1 MDPTGISG
9 IFEDTIQLS
18 SEDITFSLNPGEVDE
33 PQESNKVLL
42 GKIIS
47 RREDALNVLARR
59 PWFVC
64 GALMVLMPWPA
75 WLTPSEIR
83 FDKTPIWVSVDSIPP
98 FYWNLSNL
106 KEIAAK
112 ASPVYE
118 LPNGVED
125 AVGMSTLRFRATI
138 DLNKPL
144 FSGFFLRRQKLKDLW
159 LQYRY
164 DKLPK
169 LCFKC
174 GILTHDQSTCF
185 KPPTVVKDSVGNFY
199 PLYGTW
205 LKNDSQHKCTFST
218 PLAKWFQDWVLQK
231 QIGKDPKLRNQLRV
245 EKAIRNGEN
254 DEMRESR
261 IQLPTKRRI
270 VSDEEE
276 EAHDGGEPAQV
287 ITQLPL
293 VYLPGIGEFAP
304 YGNNNKKVVIQ
315 DLIDAAQPSNS
326 KDTSTR
332 SNSTVCNAQGSQ
344 HNGHKIQNE
353 AKKVTSSGETTK
365 YKGKK
370 PLHNP
375 PQEDLPAPGE
385 VSDHNTPETKSH
397 YRTSKD
403 KSQVDSYEGSYSSPS
418 YRASPL
424 GSQTQ
429 YINWPSK
436 ECWAQ
441 PKARELFMGSLTV
454 DKFHREPTL
463 FNPLHTIEDFRVDE
477 HLNGPRKRKASDG
490 FMFSPTPKSKT
501 QMNYEFAKIEP
512 NSGGPPCSIQGIE
525 TPNSVTDVPPYANET
540 WHAPPPVPFV
550 TGHDI
555 EGATPKRRGRPK
567 KNIQAST
574 DNAQPLKRR
583 GRPPKNHSGLS
594 ANSKQFKWTNP
605 SKTKNS
611 YTSTIKHHWEGKT
624 IDLKIDL
631 DNHFVVV
638 EITHSVPTAC
648 QIQELEED
656 DDRTNALPTQNYVRQ
671 LAALICRHKPE
682 MLLLSEARIP
692 LQKFEAICRRLH
704 FEEVIYVPPVGF
716 SGGLGLCWMKGVKC
730 NINFNNK
737 YGIMG
742 SISSDPPGVTWH
754 LIGIYGP
761 LHEKDK
767 ENFWKEIGDLAL
779 SSSNPLLLIGDMN
792 GTLLDSE
799 CINYT
804 KQGNSAR
811 YAFDFRRMVDRAGL
825 IDLGFIGPPFT
836 WSESNKQASVGL
848 RQKRARLDR
857 SLASMEWRI
866 LFPDAILN
874 HLSASTS
881 DRRPILLDT
890 SGGYK
895 GKHHPFRYENM
906 WARDQR
912 CYWVVKEAWAKR
924 LHNNPMIN
932 FHRKVKNTRQK
943 LSHWNKN
950 RFRKINVQIQ
960 EATSYLQDVE
970 QSNPDDLN
978 TIEGAQQQLSEAL
991 LREEI
996 HWRQKSRIQWLKE
1009 GDRCSKFFMTST
1021 IIRRRKNFI
1030 QCIKDAEKGNWIR
1043 DQKEIAECCL
1053 KNFQDLFKKD
1063 PNCCTPHLIDLFP
1076 TAITP
1081 EENLMLNAI
1090 RNPEEVMVAIA
1101 EMGKDKAPGPDGL
1114 PASFYAH
1121 HWDTISNALHEMVI
1135 HFFTHSELPHFIN
1148 DTAIV
1153 LIPKNDTPVYTKDY
1167 RPIALCNVAYK
1178 IISKIIATRMR
1189 GILPKL
1195 ISPTQTAFVKG
1206 RCITENTLIARE
1218 VVHSMKRKKGKR
1230 GFMMIKIDMEKAY
1243 DNLDWD
1249 FIIVVLYQMGFSNCF
1264 TSWIRACISTK
1275 EIKLLLNGS
1284 IEGKVKPEWGLRQ
1297 GDPLS
1302 PTLFII
1308 AAETLS
1314 RLIFSK
1320 EKSGALKGFKMGRNG
1335 TAVNHLMFADDII
1348 LFGQAT
1354 LKEARVF
1361 KECLTKYCLWSGQ
1374 SINAQKSS
1382 IHFSK
1387 GVCGGKIQ
1395 AITQLL
1401 GMKRMSPDA
1410 NYLGLPLFKNARRSE
1425 EYSPLVE
1432 KVLGRVKGW
1441 KTKLL
1446 SNADRACLI
1455 KSVGSSLANYL
1466 ASSDAIPVSTANK
1479 IDKTLRDFWW
1489 GDTEDKRVMHTIA
1502 WERLCKPKIHG
1513 GLGFRTTKDT
1523 NMAFLMK
1530 WAWKLMVED
1539 SSLWV
1544 KIVNAKYLRNK
1555 DFLDIEAQPADSR
1568 MWKEILNARQF
1579 IHKGICRRI
1588 GNGEETSIWFHPWVP
1603 GGDLQSEPVKDAT
1616 EGISMVRNFIR
1627 DNGWNEDLI
1636 RQWFKQEDAIR
1647 ILNITLPN
1655 IPEKDSWL
1663 WLPEAN
1669 GQFSVKSA
1677 YRITKNIEANSIY
1690 NEKWLLIWGA
1700 KMHNR
1705 AKMMWWRVLADC
1717 LLTRNKILK
1726 AFGISDPF
1734 CPFCS
1739 TAIED
1744 SFHLLWECSVTR
1756 AVWFGSNWN
1765 IRTNLIHVTDWDQ
1778 WIRWFKKKDNRPQ
1791 AINFDT
1797 ILEGAAI
1804 IMERLWNL
1812 RNSVVHMNTTI
1823 PLNIVVHNINRRLA
1837 ELDGKQDAQHSLQ
1850 TEWLP
1855 PPTNWR
1861 MCNTDVA
1868 IGIQVSAGAA
1878 VFCDD
1883 QGTITNVFTT
1893 KLFYRD
1899 SLAGEIS
1906 SLCSGAEAAVQL
1918 GLKMVIFQSDSV
1930 GAIEAVK
1937 SNSQSISTLNHNV
1950 QQLVAKFQ
1958 GLTSKLDLWEINWIP
1973 RKLNGVAHDVAQ

>member
-47 RREDALNVLARR
+47 RYKLGKAAIQGSLKLSWNAIKGWRWKEIDGGIIQFTFARREDALNVLARR

-83 FDKTPIWVSVDSIPP
+83 FDKTPIWVSIDSIPP

-144 FSGFFLRRQKLKDLW
+144 FSG
-159 LQYRY
+159 
-164 DKLPK
+164 
-169 LCFKC
+169 
-174 GILTHDQSTCF
+174 
-185 KPPTVVKDSVGNFY
+185 
-199 PLYGTW
+199 
-205 LKNDSQHKCTFST
+205 
-218 PLAKWFQDWVLQK
+218 
-231 QIGKDPKLRNQLRV
+231 KDPVLRNQLRV
-245 EKAIRNGEN
+245 QKAIRNGEN

-385 VSDHNTPETKSH
+385 VSNHNTPETKSH

-403 KSQVDSYEGSYSSPS
+403 KSQFDSYEGSYSSPS

-463 FNPLHTIEDFRVDE
+463 FNLLHTIEDFRVDE

-490 FMFSPTPKSKT
+490 FMFSPTPKSKM

-540 WHAPPPVPFV
+540 RHAPPPVPFV

-631 DNHFVVV
+631 DNHFV
-638 EITHSVPTAC
+638 
-648 QIQELEED
+648 
-656 DDRTNALPTQNYVRQ
+656 
-671 LAALICRHKPE
+671 
-682 MLLLSEARIP
+682 
-692 LQKFEAICRRLH
+692 
-704 FEEVIYVPPVGF
+704 
-716 SGGLGLCWMKGVKC
+716 
-730 NINFNNK
+730 

-742 SISSDPPGVTWH
+742 SISSDPPGVSWH

-761 LHEKDK
+761 PHEKDK

-881 DRRPILLDT
+881 DHRPILLDT

-932 FHRKVKNTRQK
+932 FHQKVKNTRQK

-960 EATSYLQDVE
+960 EETSYLQD
-970 QSNPDDLN
+970 
-978 TIEGAQQQLSEAL
+978 
-991 LREEI
+991 
-996 HWRQKSRIQWLKE
+996 
-1009 GDRCSKFFMTST
+1009 
-1021 IIRRRKNFI
+1021 
-1030 QCIKDAEKGNWIR
+1030 
-1043 DQKEIAECCL
+1043 
-1053 KNFQDLFKKD
+1053 
-1063 PNCCTPHLIDLFP
+1063 
-1076 TAITP
+1076 
-1081 EENLMLNAI
+1081 
-1090 RNPEEVMVAIA
+1090 
-1101 EMGKDKAPGPDGL
+1101 
-1114 PASFYAH
+1114 
-1121 HWDTISNALHEMVI
+1121 
-1135 HFFTHSELPHFIN
+1135 
-1148 DTAIV
+1148 
-1153 LIPKNDTPVYTKDY
+1153 
-1167 RPIALCNVAYK
+1167 
-1178 IISKIIATRMR
+1178 
-1189 GILPKL
+1189 
-1195 ISPTQTAFVKG
+1195 
-1206 RCITENTLIARE
+1206 
-1218 VVHSMKRKKGKR
+1218 
-1230 GFMMIKIDMEKAY
+1230 
-1243 DNLDWD
+1243 
-1249 FIIVVLYQMGFSNCF
+1249 
-1264 TSWIRACISTK
+1264 
-1275 EIKLLLNGS
+1275 
-1284 IEGKVKPEWGLRQ
+1284 
-1297 GDPLS
+1297 
-1302 PTLFII
+1302 
-1308 AAETLS
+1308 
-1314 RLIFSK
+1314 
-1320 EKSGALKGFKMGRNG
+1320 
-1335 TAVNHLMFADDII
+1335 
-1348 LFGQAT
+1348 
-1354 LKEARVF
+1354 
-1361 KECLTKYCLWSGQ
+1361 
-1374 SINAQKSS
+1374 
-1382 IHFSK
+1382 
-1387 GVCGGKIQ
+1387 
-1395 AITQLL
+1395 
-1401 GMKRMSPDA
+1401 
-1410 NYLGLPLFKNARRSE
+1410 
-1425 EYSPLVE
+1425 
-1432 KVLGRVKGW
+1432 
-1441 KTKLL
+1441 
-1446 SNADRACLI
+1446 
-1455 KSVGSSLANYL
+1455 
-1466 ASSDAIPVSTANK
+1466 
-1479 IDKTLRDFWW
+1479 
-1489 GDTEDKRVMHTIA
+1489 
-1502 WERLCKPKIHG
+1502 
-1513 GLGFRTTKDT
+1513 
-1523 NMAFLMK
+1523 
-1530 WAWKLMVED
+1530 
-1539 SSLWV
+1539 
-1544 KIVNAKYLRNK
+1544 
-1555 DFLDIEAQPADSR
+1555 
-1568 MWKEILNARQF
+1568 
-1579 IHKGICRRI
+1579 
-1588 GNGEETSIWFHPWVP
+1588 
-1603 GGDLQSEPVKDAT
+1603 
-1616 EGISMVRNFIR
+1616 
-1627 DNGWNEDLI
+1627 
-1636 RQWFKQEDAIR
+1636 
-1647 ILNITLPN
+1647 
-1655 IPEKDSWL
+1655 
-1663 WLPEAN
+1663 
-1669 GQFSVKSA
+1669 
-1677 YRITKNIEANSIY
+1677 
-1690 NEKWLLIWGA
+1690 
-1700 KMHNR
+1700 
-1705 AKMMWWRVLADC
+1705 
-1717 LLTRNKILK
+1717 
-1726 AFGISDPF
+1726 
-1734 CPFCS
+1734 
-1739 TAIED
+1739 
-1744 SFHLLWECSVTR
+1744 
-1756 AVWFGSNWN
+1756 
-1765 IRTNLIHVTDWDQ
+1765 
-1778 WIRWFKKKDNRPQ
+1778 
-1791 AINFDT
+1791 
-1797 ILEGAAI
+1797 
-1804 IMERLWNL
+1804 
-1812 RNSVVHMNTTI
+1812 
-1823 PLNIVVHNINRRLA
+1823 
-1837 ELDGKQDAQHSLQ
+1837 
-1850 TEWLP
+1850 
-1855 PPTNWR
+1855 
-1861 MCNTDVA
+1861 
-1868 IGIQVSAGAA
+1868 
-1878 VFCDD
+1878 
-1883 QGTITNVFTT
+1883 
-1893 KLFYRD
+1893 
-1899 SLAGEIS
+1899 
-1906 SLCSGAEAAVQL
+1906 
-1918 GLKMVIFQSDSV
+1918 
-1930 GAIEAVK
+1930 
-1937 SNSQSISTLNHNV
+1937 
-1950 QQLVAKFQ
+1950 
-1958 GLTSKLDLWEINWIP
+1958 
-1973 RKLNGVAHDVAQ
+1973 

>member
-631 DNHFVVV
+631 DNHFV
-638 EITHSVPTAC
+638 
-648 QIQELEED
+648 
-656 DDRTNALPTQNYVRQ
+656 
-671 LAALICRHKPE
+671 
-682 MLLLSEARIP
+682 
-692 LQKFEAICRRLH
+692 
-704 FEEVIYVPPVGF
+704 
-716 SGGLGLCWMKGVKC
+716 
-730 NINFNNK
+730 

-960 EATSYLQDVE
+960 EATSYLQD
-970 QSNPDDLN
+970 
-978 TIEGAQQQLSEAL
+978 
-991 LREEI
+991 EI
-996 HWRQKSRIQWLKE
+996 GFE
-1009 GDRCSKFFMTST
+1009 
-1021 IIRRRKNFI
+1021 IRR
-1030 QCIKDAEKGNWIR
+1030 
-1043 DQKEIAECCL
+1043 
-1053 KNFQDLFKKD
+1053 
-1063 PNCCTPHLIDLFP
+1063 
-1076 TAITP
+1076 
-1081 EENLMLNAI
+1081 
-1090 RNPEEVMVAIA
+1090 
-1101 EMGKDKAPGPDGL
+1101 
-1114 PASFYAH
+1114 
-1121 HWDTISNALHEMVI
+1121 
-1135 HFFTHSELPHFIN
+1135 
-1148 DTAIV
+1148 
-1153 LIPKNDTPVYTKDY
+1153 
-1167 RPIALCNVAYK
+1167 
-1178 IISKIIATRMR
+1178 
-1189 GILPKL
+1189 
-1195 ISPTQTAFVKG
+1195 
-1206 RCITENTLIARE
+1206 
-1218 VVHSMKRKKGKR
+1218 
-1230 GFMMIKIDMEKAY
+1230 
-1243 DNLDWD
+1243 
-1249 FIIVVLYQMGFSNCF
+1249 
-1264 TSWIRACISTK
+1264 
-1275 EIKLLLNGS
+1275 KLLN
-1284 IEGKVKPEWGLRQ
+1284 
-1297 GDPLS
+1297 
-1302 PTLFII
+1302 
-1308 AAETLS
+1308 
-1314 RLIFSK
+1314 
-1320 EKSGALKGFKMGRNG
+1320 
-1335 TAVNHLMFADDII
+1335 
-1348 LFGQAT
+1348 
-1354 LKEARVF
+1354 
-1361 KECLTKYCLWSGQ
+1361 
-1374 SINAQKSS
+1374 
-1382 IHFSK
+1382 
-1387 GVCGGKIQ
+1387 
-1395 AITQLL
+1395 
-1401 GMKRMSPDA
+1401 
-1410 NYLGLPLFKNARRSE
+1410 
-1425 EYSPLVE
+1425 
-1432 KVLGRVKGW
+1432 
-1441 KTKLL
+1441 
-1446 SNADRACLI
+1446 
-1455 KSVGSSLANYL
+1455 
-1466 ASSDAIPVSTANK
+1466 
-1479 IDKTLRDFWW
+1479 
-1489 GDTEDKRVMHTIA
+1489 
-1502 WERLCKPKIHG
+1502 
-1513 GLGFRTTKDT
+1513 
-1523 NMAFLMK
+1523 
-1530 WAWKLMVED
+1530 
-1539 SSLWV
+1539 
-1544 KIVNAKYLRNK
+1544 
-1555 DFLDIEAQPADSR
+1555 
-1568 MWKEILNARQF
+1568 
-1579 IHKGICRRI
+1579 
-1588 GNGEETSIWFHPWVP
+1588 
-1603 GGDLQSEPVKDAT
+1603 
-1616 EGISMVRNFIR
+1616 
-1627 DNGWNEDLI
+1627 
-1636 RQWFKQEDAIR
+1636 
-1647 ILNITLPN
+1647 
-1655 IPEKDSWL
+1655 
-1663 WLPEAN
+1663 
-1669 GQFSVKSA
+1669 
-1677 YRITKNIEANSIY
+1677 
-1690 NEKWLLIWGA
+1690 
-1700 KMHNR
+1700 
-1705 AKMMWWRVLADC
+1705 
-1717 LLTRNKILK
+1717 
-1726 AFGISDPF
+1726 
-1734 CPFCS
+1734 
-1739 TAIED
+1739 
-1744 SFHLLWECSVTR
+1744 
-1756 AVWFGSNWN
+1756 
-1765 IRTNLIHVTDWDQ
+1765 
-1778 WIRWFKKKDNRPQ
+1778 
-1791 AINFDT
+1791 
-1797 ILEGAAI
+1797 
-1804 IMERLWNL
+1804 
-1812 RNSVVHMNTTI
+1812 VV
-1823 PLNIVVHNINRRLA
+1823 
-1837 ELDGKQDAQHSLQ
+1837 
-1850 TEWLP
+1850 
-1855 PPTNWR
+1855 
-1861 MCNTDVA
+1861 
-1868 IGIQVSAGAA
+1868 
-1878 VFCDD
+1878 
-1883 QGTITNVFTT
+1883 
-1893 KLFYRD
+1893 
-1899 SLAGEIS
+1899 
-1906 SLCSGAEAAVQL
+1906 
-1918 GLKMVIFQSDSV
+1918 
-1930 GAIEAVK
+1930 
-1937 SNSQSISTLNHNV
+1937 
-1950 QQLVAKFQ
+1950 
-1958 GLTSKLDLWEINWIP
+1958 
-1973 RKLNGVAHDVAQ
+1973 